1 MQTLTTLNLGDN
13 QEKVDDDSIVNA
25 IQALGAKYL
34 AEALRVNTV
43 REDFLN
49 ILLLLVLLLYRH

>member
-1 MQTLTTLNLGDN
+1 LGDN
-13 QEKVDDDSIVNA
+13 QEKVDDDTMINA

-34 AEALRVNTV
+34 AEALRVNIV

-49 ILLLLVLLLYRH
+49 ILLLLFFLPCRH